1 MCFQQPGLTIKFWWL
16 TKSNDN
22 ILYCFRNIWDLPAQ
36 CLIGRYL
43 IPGSRIF
50 ISSPLASGRNI
61 IYPWR
66 VPPFNIIFQ
75 WAYKEDFYMVFS
87 SIHSFSCPFSSLS
100 FHLPPWYTFILL
112 IFTPSYMLNVFHPHA
127 LPLMTP
133 LNFLASTS
141 TQ

>member
-1 MCFQQPGLTIKFWWL
+1 MFSTTRSYHKVLMANQEQWQYPVLFQKHLGLNCPMP
-16 TKSNDN
+16 SR
-22 ILYCFRNIWDLPAQ
+22 C
-36 CLIGRYL
+36 L

-61 IYPWR
+61 KYPWR

-75 WAYKEDFYMVFS
+75 WAYKVDFYMAFS

-100 FHLPPWYTFILL
+100 SLLPPWYTFILL
-112 IFTPSYMLNVFHPHA
+112 VIPPSYIMFNVFHSHS

-133 LNFLASTS
+133 LNFLDSTS